1 MYIRTPGICIYL
13 EREGYSFFFAPLPFL
28 SFFFFSCIQIQTK
41 RKKKK
46 RNGKRV
52 QSKEGNREWASAR
65 GMNRRKR
72 ECGYRTEK
80 EIEWKVSKL
89 LIYLR
94 LIRSHVVKNALQL
107 SLLVR
112 LFIKLCRLNTFILA
126 GFLFFVCVYVYI
138 YSLSLSLSLS
148 CVCLPIC
155 IFDLIIIISFF
166 LFVVFLVFRRRAI
179 FTTSARW
186 DWKSPASCP
195 STARQRWRTV
205 ARYWHRSP
213 FPLRN
218 STRSPFSAHLMD
230 TWKRYSVWHWCSGK
244 QKFVSIARSGVQ
256 CKCNKLRTAHTHT
269 QWGDVIRLRVS
280 FLCG

>member
-1 MYIRTPGICIYL
+1 MYIFRKGRI
-13 EREGYSFFFAPLPFL
+13 FFFFCAPLPFL
-28 SFFFFSCIQIQTK
+28 SFFFFRVFKFKRKGK
-41 RKKKK
+41 RKKEMESACRAKRGIVSELAHAGWTEEKGNVGIELKK
-46 RNGKRV
+46 KSNERFRSCWFIFVWFGR
-52 QSKEGNREWASAR
+52 
-65 GMNRRKR
+65 MLL
-72 ECGYRTEK
+72 RTRFNSRFSCDYSLNCVG
-80 EIEWKVSKL
+80 WTHSSWLVFSF
-89 LIYLR
+89 
-94 LIRSHVVKNALQL
+94 L
-107 SLLVR
+107 SVCM
-112 LFIKLCRLNTFILA
+112 FTFI
-126 GFLFFVCVYVYI
+126 V
-138 YSLSLSLSLS
+138 SLSLSLS